1 MTIAVGLK
9 LIPPGQGSKLREYY
23 IRFECSMYGVLHVDN
38 EAHTVSLIP
47 LKELNNVPVFVE
59 PLNPYELHGVRVFD
73 SSSFRMVLCFFDRF
87 YVTVG
92 DMHVLEFDSPQEYME
107 HMRVSLYDE
116 VLFLPIAECQ
126 ETNPW
131 RTLSR
136 SDGAGSLWLCDFSPA
151 EEGVNPGPAR
161 PGPASCSTRTLCRLW
176 REVDGSL
183 TLKPARSFAVCDMWE
198 ENNCST
204 SSWRLTS
211 VRKRTTL

>member
-1 MTIAVGLK
+1 MGLK
-9 LIPPGQGSKLREYY
+9 LIPPGQGRSEKEYY
-23 IRFECSMYGVLHVDN
+23 VRFEGSIYGVLHVDN
-38 EAHTVSLIP
+38 TAHTVSLVP
-47 LKELNNVPVFVE
+47 LKRLDNIPVFVE
-59 PLNPYELHGVRVFD
+59 PLDPYKLCGVRVFD

-92 DMHVLEFDSPQEYME
+92 DMHVLEFDSPRAYME
-107 HMRVSLYDE
+107 HMRVSLYDA
-116 VLFLPIAECQ
+116 VLFPSVVEGQ

-136 SDGAGSLWLCDFSPA
+136 SDDIGAVWLCDFSPVD
-151 EEGVNPGPAR
+151 EGVDPSPG
-161 PGPASCSTRTLCRLW
+161 GTLTRVLGGLR

-183 TLKPARSFAVCDMWE
+183 TFKPARSHASQIAWE

-211 VRKRTTL
+211 VRKLTKL

>member
-1 MTIAVGLK
+1 MALK
-9 LIPPGQGSKLREYY
+9 LIPPGQGRKLRGYY
-23 IRFECSMYGVLHVDN
+23 IRFEGSMYGVLHVDN
-38 EAHTVSLIP
+38 TAHTVSLVP
-47 LKELNNVPVFVE
+47 LKELDNIPVFVE

-92 DMHVLEFDSPQEYME
+92 DMHV
-107 HMRVSLYDE
+107 SLYDA
-116 VLFLPIAECQ
+116 VLFPPVVEGQ

-136 SDGAGSLWLCDFSPA
+136 SDDIGAVWLCDFSPVD
-151 EEGVNPGPAR
+151 EGVDPGPGSAL
-161 PGPASCSTRTLCRLW
+161 TRVLCGLW

-183 TLKPARSFAVCDMWE
+183 TLKPARSTAICDAWE

-211 VRKRTTL
+211 VHKRTTP

>member
-1 MTIAVGLK
+1 MGLK

-23 IRFECSMYGVLHVDN
+23 IRFEGSMYGVLHVDDEVHAVN
-38 EAHTVSLIP
+38 LVP
-47 LKELNNVPVFVE
+47 FKEIDNVPVFVE

-92 DMHVLEFDSPQEYME
+92 DLHVLEFDNPRAYME
-107 HMRVSLYDE
+107 HMHVSLYDAM
-116 VLFLPIAECQ
+116 LFPPGEECQ

-131 RTLSR
+131 RTLAR
-136 SDGAGSLWLCDFSPA
+136 ADDVGAIWLCDFSPP
-151 EEGVNPGPAR
+151 EEGLDPGP
-161 PGPASCSTRTLCRLW
+161 GGCSTRTLCRLW

-183 TLKPARSFAVCDMWE
+183 TLKPARSFADREAWE

-204 SSWRLTS
+204 SSWRLMS
-211 VRKRTTL
+211 VRKRTAR

>member
-1 MTIAVGLK
+1 MGLK

-23 IRFECSMYGVLHVDN
+23 IRFEGSMYGVLHVDN
-38 EAHTVSLIP
+38 EAHIVNLVP
-47 LKELNNVPVFVE
+47 LKEIDNVPVFVE
-59 PLNPYELHGVRVFD
+59 PLDPYKLYGVRVFD

-92 DMHVLEFDSPQEYME
+92 DMHILEFDSPQAYME
-107 HMRVSLYDE
+107 RMRVSLYDA
-116 VLFLPIAECQ
+116 VLFPPVMESQ

-136 SDGAGSLWLCDFSPA
+136 SDDVGAVWLCDFSPL
-151 EEGVNPGPAR
+151 EEGVNTGPG
-161 PGPASCSTRTLCRLW
+161 STLTRTLCRLW

-183 TLKPARSFAVCDMWE
+183 TLRPAWGFPICEAWE

-204 SSWRLTS
+204 GAWRLTS
-211 VRKRTTL
+211 VRKRAAQ

>member
-1 MTIAVGLK
+1 MVLK

-23 IRFECSMYGVLHVDN
+23 IRFEGSMYGMLHVDN
-38 EAHTVSLIP
+38 EAHTVNLVP
-47 LKELNNVPVFVE
+47 LKEIDNVPVFVE
-59 PLNPYELHGVRVFD
+59 PLDLYKLHGVRVFD

-92 DMHVLEFDSPQEYME
+92 ELHVLEFDSPQAYME
-107 HMRVSLYDE
+107 HMRVSLYDA
-116 VLFLPIAECQ
+116 VLFPPFEESQ

-131 RTLSR
+131 RTLAR
-136 SDGAGSLWLCDFSPA
+136 ADDVGAIWLCEFSPL
-151 EEGVNPGPAR
+151 EEGLDPGPD
-161 PGPASCSTRTLCRLW
+161 SCSTLTLCRLW

-183 TLKPARSFAVCDMWE
+183 TLKTARSFATCEVWE

-211 VRKRTTL
+211 VRKHTTL

>member
-1 MTIAVGLK
+1 MGLK
-9 LIPPGQGSKLREYY
+9 LIPPGQGSGEKEYY
-23 IRFECSMYGVLHVDN
+23 VRFEGSMYGVLHVDN
-38 EAHTVSLIP
+38 TAHTVSLVP
-47 LKELNNVPVFVE
+47 LKRLNNIPVFVE
-59 PLNPYELHGVRVFD
+59 PLDPYKLCGVRVFD

-92 DMHVLEFDSPQEYME
+92 DM
-107 HMRVSLYDE
+107 RVSLYDA
-116 VLFLPIAECQ
+116 VLFPSVVEGR

-136 SDGAGSLWLCDFSPA
+136 SDDIGAVWLCDFSPVD
-151 EEGVNPGPAR
+151 EGVDPSSG
-161 PGPASCSTRTLCRLW
+161 GTLTRVLGRLW

-183 TLKPARSFAVCDMWE
+183 TLKPARSHAICDAWE

-211 VRKRTTL
+211 VRKRTKL

>member
-1 MTIAVGLK
+1 MAVK

-23 IRFECSMYGVLHVDN
+23 IRFEGSMYGVLHVDN
-38 EAHTVSLIP
+38 EAHAVDLVP
-47 LKELNNVPVFVE
+47 LKELDNTPVFVE
-59 PLNPYELHGVRVFD
+59 PLDPYKLCGVRVFD
-73 SSSFRMVLCFFDRF
+73 SSSFRMVLCFFGRF

-92 DMHVLEFDSPQEYME
+92 DMHVSEFDSPQAYME
-107 HMRVSLYDE
+107 RMHVSLYDA
-116 VLFLPIAECQ
+116 VLLPPVTEGQ

-136 SDGAGSLWLCDFSPA
+136 SDNVGAVWLCDFSPVD
-151 EEGVNPGPAR
+151 EGVNPGP
-161 PGPASCSTRTLCRLW
+161 GSTLARTLCRLC

-183 TLKPARSFAVCDMWE
+183 TLKPARSYAICEAWE

-211 VRKRTTL
+211 VRKRTTP

>member
-1 MTIAVGLK
+1 MTIVGLK
-9 LIPPGQGSKLREYY
+9 LIPPGQGSELREYY
-23 IRFECSMYGVLHVDN
+23 IRFEGSMYGVLHVDN
-38 EAHTVSLIP
+38 EAHTVNLVP
-47 LKELNNVPVFVE
+47 LKELKNSPVLVE
-59 PLNPYELHGVRVFD
+59 LLDPYKLHGVRVFD

-92 DMHVLEFDSPQEYME
+92 DMNVLEFDSPQAYMG
-107 HMRVSLYDE
+107 HMHVSLYDA
-116 VLFLPIAECQ
+116 VLFPPIVEGQ

-136 SDGAGSLWLCDFSPA
+136 ADDVGTVWLCDFSPL
-151 EEGVNPGPAR
+151 EEGVDPGP
-161 PGPASCSTRTLCRLW
+161 GGTLTRVLCRLC

-183 TLKPARSFAVCDMWE
+183 TLKSAQSSAICDMQE

-211 VRKRTTL
+211 VCKRTTP